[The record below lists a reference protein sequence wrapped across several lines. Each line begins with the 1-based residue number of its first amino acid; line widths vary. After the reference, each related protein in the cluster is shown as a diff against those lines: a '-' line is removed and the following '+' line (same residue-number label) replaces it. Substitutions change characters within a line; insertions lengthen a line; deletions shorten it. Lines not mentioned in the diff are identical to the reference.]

1 MHIERTL
8 RDTGGTKV
16 RLGATEYHFK
26 ELWAEGP
33 HVAPVEDEDHQ
44 DVFLSVPEGYREYDG
59 PLPETLTLGAIPVLT
74 PALTAPAPQEP
85 APVPTQQDAKPEQG
99 QNDQQQAPDPGAISG
114 DKNGDGVVDGS
125 EAAAILAALPENELR
140 ALFES
145 EIGRKAHHNA
155 KPETMIAQ
163 IVAAREEAAGSKKEA

>member
-1 MHIERTL
+1 MNIERIL
-8 RDTGGTKV
+8 RDHGGTKV
-16 RLGATEYHFK
+16 TLGATLYHFK
-26 ELWAEGP
+26 ELWPDGP
-33 HVAPVEDEDHQ
+33 HVAPVADEDHQ
-44 DVFLSVPEGYREYDG
+44 TVLLSVPEGYRAYDG
-59 PLPETLTLGAIPVLT
+59 PLPEALTMAAAPVLLPPVT
-74 PALTAPAPQEP
+74 PPVQQPEPPAPPP
-85 APVPTQQDAKPEQG
+85 AT
-99 QNDQQQAPDPGAISG
+99 QQQAPALGAISG

-125 EAAAILAALPENELR
+125 EAAAILAALPEDELR